1 VYPVP
6 AGTIGNVSVIDP
18 NEGGILLPIAN
29 ELWNTVFVNSREKA
43 GGSLAGSGVQV
54 IVAEPP
60 EERFD
65 GALSVRAETRGMTK
79 VKTLVASFE
88 NIF

>member
-1 VYPVP
+1 
-6 AGTIGNVSVIDP
+6 VIDP

-29 ELWNTVFVNSREKA
+29 ELWNTVFTNSREKA
-43 GGSLAGSGVQV
+43 GGSFAGSGVQE

-65 GALSVRAETRGMTK
+65 GTLSVRAETRGMTK
-79 VKTLVASFE
+79 VKTLELVTQEVS
-88 NIF
+88 IGRVCMVG